1 MIATDSDPK
10 DGDFADQ
17 TKTGDAAKVTSGADP
32 GPPQNPSPN
41 AAVSVAS
48 DAARPADA
56 QTQLEATALPEIPAV
71 ESGALPPVRTPPRVL
86 PVVDVTDLDWVA
98 LRDNIDIEGVR
109 HRMCRSVSQMEDLL
123 SRTAGA
129 RMLFDLD
136 RSCAGDRAVRVAEV
150 GKESPLW
157 FIGDLH
163 GDLLALEAALLLI
176 RSYSH
181 QSVSKPRIVFLGD
194 LFDDEGF
201 GLEVLL
207 RVFELILENPA
218 LVCVIAGNHDE
229 ALSYDGTR
237 FTSDVSPSD
246 FSEYLNTHSD
256 DEWITRAGKLAVRL
270 FSQAARALFF
280 PDGLLVAHGGFP
292 LTDLHAQLQNNGDW
306 NNPACLSDFVWTRAH
321 PTARKKIPNRFARG
335 SQFGYEDFAAFCLVA
350 SALGRPV
357 THMVRGHDH
366 VEQRFA
372 VYPAYSANPILTTV
386 ALARRLPREL
396 FGTHERAPTLALY
409 IEGALPQVFRLHV
422 PADLIAK
429 LYPERLDN
437 CNVQLEQSPT

>member
-1 MIATDSDPK
+1 MIATEPDPK

-17 TKTGDAAKVTSGADP
+17 TKTGDATKVTSGADS

-56 QTQLEATALPEIPAV
+56 QTQLEATA
-71 ESGALPPVRTPPRVL
+71 
-86 PVVDVTDLDWVA
+86 WK
-98 LRDNIDIEGVR
+98 
-109 HRMCRSVSQMEDLL
+109 
-123 SRTAGA
+123 A
-129 RMLFDLD
+129 RCGSL
-136 RSCAGDRAVRVAEV
+136 A
-150 GKESPLW
+150 
-157 FIGDLH
+157 IY

-422 PADLIAK
+422 SADLIAK

-437 CNVQLEQSPT
+437 CNVQLEQSPA